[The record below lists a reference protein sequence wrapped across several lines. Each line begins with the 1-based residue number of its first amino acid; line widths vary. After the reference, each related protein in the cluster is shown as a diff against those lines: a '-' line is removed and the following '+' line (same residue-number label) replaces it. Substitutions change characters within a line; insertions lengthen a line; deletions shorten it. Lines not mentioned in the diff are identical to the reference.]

1 MNKFINVLSISSA
14 AFILFFSLAAA
25 YAETELY
32 ETGPGEESSYI
43 RFVNGTERDISIIS
57 SNGSSKIELSAKAE
71 GRVSRFFA
79 AKAGSKVSATVQAGA
94 HKVPVD
100 VVGKPWEYITIA
112 VLPNGAAQVTASQ
125 VKETPGDFNAMRASL
140 ALFNLDAKCTGA
152 AMKGGAQSATIL
164 SDVKPSTVQ
173 RRLVNPVKLKVLLA
187 CAGQSAE
194 TTVDM
199 EQLQAGERYSIFL
212 LSLKNARLAFFARDA
227 N

>member
-1 MNKFINVLSISSA
+1 MKKFTDSLSIFFVASILSSV
-14 AFILFFSLAAA
+14 SA

-43 RFVNGTERDISIIS
+43 RFLNGTERDISIIS
-57 SNGSSKIELSAKAE
+57 SNGSAKIELSAKTE
-71 GRVSRFFA
+71 GRVSRFFT
-79 AKAGSKVSATVQAGA
+79 AKAGSKVSATVQAGGR
-94 HKVPVD
+94 KVPVD

-112 VLPNGAAQVTASQ
+112 VLPNGAAQIATDL

-140 ALFNLDAKCTGA
+140 ALFNLDAKCSGA
-152 AMKGGAQSATIL
+152 AMKGGAQGATIL

-173 RRLVNPVKLKVLLA
+173 RRLVNPVKLKATVA

-194 TTVDM
+194 AVVDM
-199 EQLQAGERYSIFL
+199 AQLQAGERYSIFL
-212 LSLKNARLAFFARDA
+212 LPSKNTRQAFFARDA